1 MTISLS
7 ATFGAFR
14 SLQTFL
20 TTMPSLSASLSALDR
35 TRCAWPIVRGCQPA
49 LMQGVVPS
57 LNVEAGELLQCL
69 GADVRRDL
77 VFDQLAIALRR
88 PG

>member
-1 MTISLS
+1 M
-7 ATFGAFR
+7 ADGAR
-14 SLQTFL
+14 RQ
-20 TTMPSLSASLSALDR
+20 A
-35 TRCAWPIVRGCQPA
+35 V

-57 LNVEAGELLQCL
+57 LNVEAGELLQGL

-77 VFDQLAIALRR
+77 VFHQLSIALRR

>member
-1 MTISLS
+1 MSNATRAGTHRREPRSLVTRPGTSCTMTISLS

-35 TRCAWPIVRGCQPA
+35 TRCAWPMVRGA
-49 LMQGVVPS
+49 
-57 LNVEAGELLQCL
+57 
-69 GADVRRDL
+69 
-77 VFDQLAIALRR
+77 R
-88 PG
+88 PF

>member
-1 MTISLS
+1 MAISLS

-20 TTMPSLSASLSALDR
+20 TTMPSLSASLSALDK
-35 TRCAWPIVRGCQPA
+35 TRCAWPIVRAASPPW
-49 LMQGVVPS
+49 QGVVPS
-57 LNVEAGELLQCL
+57 LNIEAAELLQRL
-69 GADVRRDL
+69 AADVRRDL